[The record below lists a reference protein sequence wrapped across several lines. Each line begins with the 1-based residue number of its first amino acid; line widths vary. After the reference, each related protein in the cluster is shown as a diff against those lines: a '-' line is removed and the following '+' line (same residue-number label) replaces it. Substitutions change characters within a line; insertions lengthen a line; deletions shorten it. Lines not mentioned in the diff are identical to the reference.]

1 MIIGKWYKVT
11 QVTAD
16 GDKHNKAKTYGK
28 CVWIHPERRFCV
40 LEFDNG
46 VRECFSPFEFG
57 GVS

>member
-16 GDKHNKAKTYGK
+16 GDKHSKVKTYGK
-28 CVWIHPERRFCV
+28 CAWIHPERRFCV

-46 VRECFSPFEFG
+46 VRECFSPLEL

>member
-16 GDKHNKAKTYGK
+16 GNKQSKVKTCGK

-46 VRECFSPFEFG
+46 VRECFSSFEL

>member
-11 QVTAD
+11 QVTAV
-16 GDKHNKAKTYGK
+16 GDQHNKVKTYGK
-28 CVWIHPERRFCV
+28 CIWIHPKNRFGV

-46 VRECFSPFEFG
+46 VRECFSPFEL